1 MGWIKKNEKQYW
13 QETRTIGHR
22 INAAGFEVQVRKYF
36 TAPTKKECLAKVDEF
51 MLQQK
56 LNTTN
61 SKKAFGVLADM
72 WIEEFYKN
80 GPNADSTKAMY
91 IRNWNKHIR
100 PMEFYTWPVS
110 SIEGTIIQRAYNTLY
125 ESGVPSSTIEKCH
138 KLMRQFIQYLT
149 LQNLCIDFSGSLRV
163 PKDKNTQKESH
174 VTVWSDDEIKTILG
188 NFEKADPRFRLRFLV
203 VLAYYTGCRIGELLA
218 LNKDD
223 ITPNGELV
231 INKQLGETVS
241 YDANGNVITGYGI
254 KPPKSTRSIRTIP
267 LNGIVLEEYR
277 RHLEWQKN
285 DMRQNGYITNYLFT
299 TQNGTLYYQRNIRR
313 ALKRYYDTIG
323 VEEKSVHT
331 YRHTFGTNLCR
342 NDIPIQVAS
351 SLLGHES
358 IETTARYYVNVGFD
372 EKAKAVETLSKMAVG

>member
-1 MGWIKKNEKQYW
+1 MMGWIKKKGKQYW
-13 QETRTIGHR
+13 QETRTVGHK
-22 INAAGFEVQVRKYF
+22 INAAGFEVAVRKYF
-36 TAPTKKECLAKVDEF
+36 TAPTKKECLAKVDDF

-110 SIEGTIIQRAYNTLY
+110 NIEGTIIQKAYNALY

-163 PKDKNTQKESH
+163 PKDKLNQKESH

-188 NFEKADPRFRLRFLV
+188 NFDKADPRFRLRFLII
-203 VLAYYTGCRIGELLA
+203 LAYYTGCRIGELLA
-218 LNKDD
+218 LTKDD
-223 ITPNGELV
+223 ITPNDELI

-241 YDANGNVITGYGI
+241 YDAHGNVITGYGI
-254 KPPKSTRSIRTIP
+254 KPPKSTRSIRKVP
-267 LNGIVLEEYR
+267 LNDIVLKEYK

-323 VEEKSVHT
+323 VEEKGIHT
-331 YRHTFGTNLCR
+331 YRHKHSRAPCKGMLFPPVWDGTTRRVHC
-342 NDIPIQVAS
+342 S
-351 SLLGHES
+351 SHCHRAA
-358 IETTARYYVNVGFD
+358 T
-372 EKAKAVETLSKMAVG
+372 